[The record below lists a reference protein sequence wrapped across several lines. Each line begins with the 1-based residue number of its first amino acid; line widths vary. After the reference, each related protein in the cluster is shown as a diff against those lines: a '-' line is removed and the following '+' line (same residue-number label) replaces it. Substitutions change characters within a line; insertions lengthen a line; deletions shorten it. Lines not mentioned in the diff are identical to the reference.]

1 MRPTARATDEPTISP
16 EGASV
21 SSRAIA
27 SSHSWQRILAVAR
40 ACWVEARRDRFHDSL
55 LLFALMVIAAALLL
69 GQISVGQERKIL
81 IDVGLSAIR
90 IFGALLAIF
99 LGLAL
104 TGRDIEQRTVYML
117 LSKPL
122 GRGELLLGRFV
133 GGAVTLGASV
143 TFMTAA
149 VLLALTFLTRSV
161 TSLHAII
168 VPAAF
173 LLYLQ
178 ALLVLALAL
187 LFATFSTPVLSAI
200 LTFVLFLIGHLTSDF
215 AHLAETVDSPGV
227 ALLCRMLYYTL
238 PNFQNF
244 NFITAVAHGQELALS
259 LVGKVSLYAILYG
272 GILLLVAV
280 MIFERREFR

>member
-1 MRPTARATDEPTISP
+1 MRPTARATDEPTVSR
-16 EGASV
+16 EEAAA
-21 SSRAIA
+21 SSRMIP
-27 SSHSWQRILAVAR
+27 SSRPWQRIIAVAR
-40 ACWVEARRDRFHDSL
+40 ACGMEARRDRFHNSL
-55 LLFALMVIAAALLL
+55 LLFALIVIATALLL
-69 GQISVGQERKIL
+69 GQISVGQQRKIL

-90 IFGALLAIF
+90 IFSAVLAIF
-99 LGLAL
+99 LGIAL
-104 TGRDIEQRTVYML
+104 TSRDIEHRTVYLL

-122 GRGELLLGRFV
+122 RRGELLLGRFV
-133 GGAVTLGASV
+133 GGAVTLAASV

-149 VLLALTFLTRSV
+149 VLLALTSLTRSV

-187 LFATFSTPVLSAI
+187 LFSTFSTPVFSAI
-200 LTFVLFLIGHLTSDF
+200 LTLVLFLIGHLSSDF
-215 AHLAETVDSPGV
+215 AHLAETVNSPWV
-227 ALLCRMLYYTL
+227 AGLCRMLYYTL

-244 NFITAVAHGQELALS
+244 TFITAVARGQGLALS
-259 LVGKVSLYAILYG
+259 LVGTVSLYAIVYG

-280 MIFERREFR
+280 MIFEQREFQ